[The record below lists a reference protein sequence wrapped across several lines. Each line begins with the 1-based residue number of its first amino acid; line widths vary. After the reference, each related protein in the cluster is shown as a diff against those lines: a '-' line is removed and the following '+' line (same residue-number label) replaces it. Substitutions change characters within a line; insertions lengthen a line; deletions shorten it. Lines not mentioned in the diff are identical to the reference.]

1 MTLILLLKHA
11 LCRMITNQT
20 RPPRVSLEFRPQN
33 IIEFNPRRAFFA
45 LDWFICR
52 SFLYSRFL
60 FVDWGKTLRFF
71 FRRMVLL
78 FLGCLAAYWRRRLLR
93 LRCFSEVGEESRHVY
108 LFDRSTDSRE
118 FSRVSSQGTAH
129 VQDVQFKQNSY
140 PDPALRESYAYVFLT
155 RHRIGVGKC
164 HFHVFLW
171 TPPKN
176 GGHTSPGLKDQQSKD

>member
-1 MTLILLLKHA
+1 MYKILRLDSLPSLHPSSTRRFSKKLHMTLILLLKHA

-45 LDWFICR
+45 LARFIRR

-60 FVDWGKTLRFF
+60 FVDWRKTLRFF

-93 LRCFSEVGEESRHVY
+93 LRCFCEVGEKSRHVY
-108 LFDRSTDSRE
+108 LFDRSTHVNFPAFLPRVLRM
-118 FSRVSSQGTAH
+118 FSSI
-129 VQDVQFKQNSY
+129 NSY
-140 PDPALRESYAYVFLT
+140 PDPAL
-155 RHRIGVGKC
+155 
-164 HFHVFLW
+164 
-171 TPPKN
+171 
-176 GGHTSPGLKDQQSKD
+176 